1 MLVRDGELSIL
12 LASAKV
18 GTSACEK
25 GRVED
30 LWRLDPEAGAWL
42 YGSSRAGPR
51 VVRVLG
57 FERANPL
64 GVGGVGFSAGVRR
77 KGYVRGVGMYRWGV
91 GCMATGGGI
100 SRQAARRWCRRSSR
114 RGGCGRIVVV
124 TSVKVDG
131 AERIVVAVVVALLL
145 EVV

>member
-57 FERANPL
+57 FERVNPL
-64 GVGGVGFSAGVRR
+64 GVGGVGLWVGRGWRR
-77 KGYVRGVGMYRWGV
+77 GQGEGLALALRLGAVRG
-91 GCMATGGGI
+91 
-100 SRQAARRWCRRSSR
+100 
-114 RGGCGRIVVV
+114 
-124 TSVKVDG
+124 
-131 AERIVVAVVVALLL
+131 
-145 EVV
+145 